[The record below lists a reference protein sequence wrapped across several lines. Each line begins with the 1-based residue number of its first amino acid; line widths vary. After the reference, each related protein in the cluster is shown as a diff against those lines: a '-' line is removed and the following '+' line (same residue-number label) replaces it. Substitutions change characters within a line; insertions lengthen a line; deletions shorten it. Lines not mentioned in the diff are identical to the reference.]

1 MRMQKS
7 RFYVFYISA
16 FHYLLSSSQAVAQ
29 IVPDV
34 SLPNNSQVTNQGN
47 ITTINEGTK
56 AGNNLFHS
64 FEKFS
69 LTTGDTAYFNNP
81 TDIQNIFSRVTGSS
95 ISNIDGIL
103 RANGTANLF
112 LINPSGI
119 IFGPNASLNL
129 GGSFLASTANS
140 INFADKFYFSATN
153 VKTTPLLTISV
164 PVGLQ
169 LGSNPGAIIVQG
181 TGHRLTV
188 STPLFSPIL
197 GSATSSNSLR
207 VSEGKTLALIGGNVD
222 LLGGILTAPGGRIEI
237 GSVSSSE
244 VNLNPTSNG
253 WILNYKD
260 VQNFQD
266 IRLSQQALVDASG
279 IGSSSIHLIGKQ
291 ISLADGSI
299 ALIQNQGTQAMASIN
314 ANALDSIKLSGTSSD
329 GKIASGLLSENL
341 AANTGDIEVS
351 AKNLVIQNGAAIY
364 AKTFTEANGSNI
376 ILNASESTQI
386 IGFSSIDPTK
396 VSGIGNYT
404 FSSGNSGNIRI
415 NTGNLTLLNGATV
428 ISGTFGEGKGGNL
441 TINANEGVQLSGFN
455 PFVSLA
461 SSQLGVA
468 AFSTGNAGILT
479 VNAPKVLLQNGSNI
493 NSYTLGKGN
502 AGNVVVNAYN
512 SIDITRET
520 SDGLV
525 YDQPFGI
532 SSTAAFISTALQ
544 QLLELPPLTNGNA
557 GDVTINTNRLTLKD
571 GTLVNVSNF
580 GTGNAGNLKINANNI
595 NLDNSNIG
603 AATASGQ
610 GGNIFLQA
618 NNLLVR
624 RNSTINATSSDP
636 GLISAL
642 AANSGSSVTGSANG
656 GNIIIDTNLLI
667 VIENSKITA
676 NALKGRGGN
685 ININALGFFSSPD
698 SKITASSEF
707 GLNGNIQINALD
719 NNSGINKAAPEG
731 VPTTPQ
737 ITPACQKQVGTGTSS
752 FAVSSRNLQSKPDD
766 LIHNNIEQSNSFP
779 ISGLNNLYN
788 PKSLRI
794 NQPTKIVEAN
804 ALIQDSE
811 GNFVLTTDQPNLAL
825 DDASLSAS
833 SCFSVFQ

>member
-1 MRMQKS
+1 MQKS
-7 RFYVFYISA
+7 RFYVFYIST
-16 FHYLLSSSQAVAQ
+16 FYYLLSSAQAVAQ

-153 VKTTPLLTISV
+153 VKTTSLLTISV
-164 PVGLQ
+164 PIGLQ

-181 TGHRLTV
+181 TGHSLTV

-197 GSATSSNSLR
+197 GSASSNSLR

-244 VNLNPTSNG
+244 VSLNPTSNG
-253 WILNYKD
+253 WIWNYKD

-299 ALIQNQGTQAMASIN
+299 ALIQNQGTQARASIN

-329 GKIASGLLSENL
+329 GKIASGFLSENL
-341 AANTGDIEVS
+341 AANTGDSEVS
-351 AKNLVIQNGAAIY
+351 AKNLVIQNGAAVY

-376 ILNASESTQI
+376 ILNVSESTQI

-396 VSGIGNYT
+396 VSGIGTYT

-415 NTGNLTLLNGATV
+415 DTGKLTLSNGATV
-428 ISGTFGEGKGGNL
+428 ISGTFGAGQGGNL

-544 QLLELPPLTNGNA
+544 QLLGLPPVTNGNA
-557 GDVTINTNRLTLKD
+557 GDVTINTNRLTLRD

-618 NNLLVR
+618 NSLLVR
-624 RNSTINATSSDP
+624 RNSSINATSSDP
-636 GLISAL
+636 SLISAL

-667 VIENSKITA
+667 LIENSKITA
-676 NALKGRGGN
+676 NAFKGRGGN

-719 NNSGINKAAPEG
+719 NNSGINQAAPEEI
-731 VPTTPQ
+731 PTTPQ

-752 FAVSSRNLQSKPDD
+752 FVVSSRNPQSKPND

-779 ISGLNNLYN
+779 ISASNNLYN
-788 PKSLRI
+788 PKSLI
-794 NQPTKIVEAN
+794 SNQPIQIIEAN
-804 ALIQDSE
+804 ALIQDSQ
-811 GNFVLTTDQPNLAL
+811 GNFVLTIDQANLAL
-825 DDASLSAS
+825 DDTSLSAS